1 MKKYLY
7 ILALAAMLIFTACAQ
22 INEEEVPE
30 ETAAV
35 VEEVSPYPVTVGS
48 LVFNSSPETAASISP
63 AITEI
68 IAELGITDKLIGRS
82 VYCVY
87 PDEIKSLD
95 ALGSAANPDIEAIK
109 NKAPQLLL
117 SQSPIAKKDISSI
130 EESGTRVLIIPAPSS
145 AEELKELY
153 RNIYR
158 VFYGENEEM
167 SAITDSAF
175 EPLETSF
182 EEKQG
187 FLKSFVY
194 IISPELGVASVN
206 TFQGEFFSHYGE
218 NLAGES
224 DTLTAE
230 DIIKLDPDYIILPP
244 DITADMLPE
253 ELAEMSDRVI
263 SLSEESEELLERP
276 TSRVYLAAEQL
287 YTDIGDKK

>member
-7 ILALAAMLIFTACAQ
+7 ILALAALLLFTACAQ

-30 ETAAV
+30 ETAAA

-48 LVFNSSPETAASISP
+48 LVFNGSPDTVASISP

-68 IAELGITDKLIGRS
+68 IAELGLADRLIGRS

-87 PDEIKSLD
+87 PDEIKALD
-95 ALGSAANPDIEAIK
+95 ALGSAANPDIDAIK
-109 NKAPQLLL
+109 SKAPQLLI
-117 SQSPIAKKDISSI
+117 SQSPIAKKDITSI
-130 EESGTRVLIIPAPSS
+130 ENAGTRVLIIPAPTS
-145 AEELKELY
+145 AEGVKELY
-153 RNIYR
+153 RSIYR
-158 VFYGENEEM
+158 VFYGETEEM
-167 SAITDSAF
+167 SGIIDSAF
-175 EPLETSF
+175 EPLDSSF

-194 IISPELGVASVN
+194 ILTPDLSVASVN

-218 NLAGES
+218 NLAGEN

-230 DIIKLDPDYIILPP
+230 DIVKLAPDYIILPP
-244 DITADMLPE
+244 ELTADMLPE
-253 ELAEMSDRVI
+253 ELADIATV
-263 SLSEESEELLERP
+263 SLSEESEQLLERP

>member
-7 ILALAAMLIFTACAQ
+7 ISALAAMLILTACAR
-22 INEEEVPE
+22 INEEEMPE
-30 ETAAV
+30 ETAAA
-35 VEEVSPYPVTVGS
+35 VEEVSPYPVTAGS

-68 IAELGITDKLIGRS
+68 IAELGIADKLIGRS

-87 PDEIKSLD
+87 PDEVKGLD
-95 ALGSAANPDIEAIK
+95 VLGSAANPDIEAIK
-109 NKAPQLLL
+109 DKAPQLLL

-130 EESGTRVLIIPAPSS
+130 EEAGTRVLIIPAPSS

-153 RNIYR
+153 RSIYR
-158 VFYGENEEM
+158 VFFGEDEEM
-167 SAITDSAF
+167 SAVTADAF

-182 EEKQG
+182 AEKQG

-206 TFQGEFFSHYGE
+206 TFQGELFSHYGE

-230 DIIKLDPDYIILPP
+230 DIIRLDPDYIILPP

-253 ELAEMSDRVI
+253 ELAEMSGRVI
-263 SLSEESEELLERP
+263 TLSEESEELMERP

-287 YTDIGDKK
+287 YNDIGDKK